1 MMTMMM
7 TMVMMT
13 TMILMIVYTNTSFCF
28 YQNYFRFRRIRLV
41 FKLKKITLKFRVA
54 VLQTE
59 VDDMVV

>member
-1 MMTMMM
+1 MM

-13 TMILMIVYTNTSFCF
+13 SMMMMMIVYTVTSLCF
-28 YQNYFRFRRIRLV
+28 YKNYFRFRRIRLV

-59 VDDMVV
+59 LDDMVV

>member
-13 TMILMIVYTNTSFCF
+13 SMMMMIVYTMTSLCF
-28 YQNYFRFRRIRLV
+28 YKNYLRFRGFRLV

>member
-1 MMTMMM
+1 MMTSMMM
-7 TMVMMT
+7 
-13 TMILMIVYTNTSFCF
+13 MIVYTVTSLCF
-28 YQNYFRFRRIRLV
+28 YKNYFRFRRIRLV

>member
-13 TMILMIVYTNTSFCF
+13 AMILMIVYTHRSFCF
-28 YQNYFRFRRIRLV
+28 YQNYFRCRCIRLI